1 MTDETRITPMSHG
14 GGVKEYREFLQR
26 TDGAADAIRFRL
38 QRREAFFAEFEANR
52 PQARYRPDVD
62 LFRRSMFRRRADAS
76 LSPQMLWLTATAK
89 LNQAERFGVGLGE
102 LFGKDQA
109 KFESQPERLYVM
121 LQEHYHTR
129 ILAEVLSMFGL
140 ALPTVPPSP
149 GLGAMIALFVALPHE
164 WTLSLV
170 CAAEIVGCVLFRAM
184 RDRGVVLFGDDPVV
198 AGRIRQLYNEILADE
213 IGHVGFLAAKL
224 SSRGRRVTRWLARTL
239 VARNIVGGTPEV
251 TLLFGADEIRRLMHG
266 RFDVFQQAEEFP
278 GRAYAAAAI

>member
-1 MTDETRITPMSHG
+1 MTKLVSGVIATHG

-26 TDGAADAIRFRL
+26 TEGAADAIRFRL
-38 QRREAFFAEFEANR
+38 QRREEFFAEFEENR

-62 LFRRSMFRRRADAS
+62 LFRRSMFRRRADGS
-76 LSPQMLWLTATAK
+76 LPPEMLWLVATAK

-109 KFESQPERLYVM
+109 KFESQPERLYVQ

-129 ILAEVLSMFGL
+129 VLAEVMSMYGL
-140 ALPTVPPSP
+140 PLPTVPPSL
-149 GLGAMIALFVALPHE
+149 GLGTMIALFVLLPHE
-164 WTLSLV
+164 WTLSFV

-184 RDRGVVLFGDDPVV
+184 RDRGVTLFADDPVV
-198 AGRIRQLYNEILADE
+198 ADRIRLLYDEILADE

-224 SSRGRRVTRWLARTL
+224 SSRGRRIARWLARTV
-239 VARNIVGGTPEV
+239 VARNIVRGTPEV
-251 TLLFGADEIRRLMHG
+251 TLLFGRDEIRRLVG
-266 RFDVFQQAEEFP
+266 RRFDVFQEAQEFP

>member
-1 MTDETRITPMSHG
+1 
-14 GGVKEYREFLQR
+14 
-26 TDGAADAIRFRL
+26 
-38 QRREAFFAEFEANR
+38 
-52 PQARYRPDVD
+52 
-62 LFRRSMFRRRADAS
+62 
-76 LSPQMLWLTATAK
+76 MLWLTATAK

-109 KFESQPERLYVM
+109 KFESQPERLYVQ

-164 WTLSLV
+164 WTLSFV
-170 CAAEIVGCVLFRAM
+170 CASEIVGCVLFRAM
-184 RDRGVVLFGDDPVV
+184 RDRGVAIFADDPVV
-198 AGRIRQLYNEILADE
+198 THHIHLLYSEILADE

-224 SSRGRRVTRWLARTL
+224 SSRSRRIARWLARTV
-239 VARNIVGGTPEV
+239 VARTIVGGTPEV
-251 TLLFGADEIRRLMHG
+251 TLLFGRDEVRRLVSS
-266 RFDVFQQAEEFP
+266 RFDVFEQADEFP